1 MMSNNSKNAG
11 ATRRL
16 VVHLFLICFI
26 GFTLLPVALVMRQ
39 AVTPGKGLALSLDA
53 NPQTDQTLEL
63 LPESMTLD
71 NFKAVLGRTTG
82 DGVWLFGRQLLNSL
96 VVSVITTIL
105 GVFLACTAAYAFSRF
120 RFPGRSVG
128 MLTFLVVQMFPATLL
143 LIPMYVIL
151 SRMGLLNSMIG
162 LAFVYSMTGIPFC
175 VWMLK
180 GYFDTIPRELEE
192 AALIDGASRI
202 KIFYMIILPLARPAI
217 AVTALFSFMTAWNE
231 YILAATFLNK
241 ETAYTLPVLLK
252 AYVGEH
258 GSTEWGSFA
267 AGAILVSI
275 PVVALFYALQRN
287 LVAGLTAGG
296 VKG

>member
-1 MMSNNSKNAG
+1 MSKPKFSP
-11 ATRRL
+11 RRF
-16 VVHLFLICFI
+16 VVHLVLATFTGL
-26 GFTLLPVALVMRQ
+26 TLLPVLLVLRKAL
-39 AVTPGKGLALSLDA
+39 TPGQEFELTL
-53 NPQTDQTLEL
+53 NPIPSAITLEHFA
-63 LPESMTLD
+63 
-71 NFKAVLGRTTG
+71 NVIGRTGTG
-82 DGVWLFGRQLLNSL
+82 GVWLFGRQLLNSVIVSAGTT
-96 VVSVITTIL
+96 VV
-105 GVFLACTAAYAFSRF
+105 GVFLACTAAYALSRF
-120 RFPGRSVG
+120 RFPGRRTGLMS
-128 MLTFLVVQMFPATLL
+128 FLVVQMFPATLL
-143 LIPMYVIL
+143 MIPMYVL
-151 SRMGLLNSMIG
+151 LGSLGLLNSMAG
-162 LAFVYSMTGIPFC
+162 LVLVYSTTAIPFC
-175 VWMLK
+175 VFMLK

-202 KIFYMIILPLARPAI
+202 KIFYAIILPLARPAI